1 MEHIKYTKAGLI
13 VLFLLAIH
21 NDGLCQIDAEGKKF
35 LEDFYYKLPT
45 RAFKIESMNI
55 LKSQDEKFY
64 SIKAA
69 GVLDPDALDAAPKS
83 HTYINLNEYQKA
95 HDNSIQLLQFY
106 DEKTKKSTAKRI
118 IVLNE
123 DSYSNFNSLVSL
135 FKSISYSD
143 RDAKCKPDEPLCQR
157 VHIFFDSKAKET
169 ESYPFIVVQMTQ
181 LYSGDTI
188 KGKYQLIITL
198 IESNLSSK

>member
-21 NDGLCQIDAEGKKF
+21 NNCFCQVDAEGKKF
-35 LEDFYYKLPT
+35 LEDFFYKLPT
-45 RAFKIESMNI
+45 AASKIESINI
-55 LKSQDEKFY
+55 LKSQDENFY

-69 GVLDPDALDAAPKS
+69 GALDPDALDAAPKT
-83 HTYINLNEYQKA
+83 HVYLNMNEYQKT

-169 ESYPFIVVQMTQ
+169 DSYPFIVVQMTQ
-181 LYSGDTI
+181 LYSGDSI
-188 KGKYQLIITL
+188 KEKYQLIITFL
-198 IESNLSSK
+198 ESNLSAK

>member
-169 ESYPFIVVQMTQ
+169 ESYPFIVVPISTDH
-181 LYSGDTI
+181 YFNRIEFVI
-188 KGKYQLIITL
+188 KVIFGLT
-198 IESNLSSK
+198 NRN